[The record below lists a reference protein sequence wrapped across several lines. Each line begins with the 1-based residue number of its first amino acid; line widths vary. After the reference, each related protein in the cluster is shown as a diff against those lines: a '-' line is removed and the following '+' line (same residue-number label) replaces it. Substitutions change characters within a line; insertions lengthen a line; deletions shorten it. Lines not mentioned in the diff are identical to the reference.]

1 MQPSAFTDRKETF
14 LPPRAPAIQL
24 REMDIHIPLGSS
36 NMRTSLLLSKGSL
49 LMRRSVK
56 RALAA
61 AGATMAIATGS
72 VVVGSSAH
80 AADYSVYYAE
90 SAPGG

>member
-1 MQPSAFTDRKETF
+1 
-14 LPPRAPAIQL
+14 
-24 REMDIHIPLGSS
+24 
-36 NMRTSLLLSKGSL
+36 
-49 LMRRSVK
+49 MRRSVK